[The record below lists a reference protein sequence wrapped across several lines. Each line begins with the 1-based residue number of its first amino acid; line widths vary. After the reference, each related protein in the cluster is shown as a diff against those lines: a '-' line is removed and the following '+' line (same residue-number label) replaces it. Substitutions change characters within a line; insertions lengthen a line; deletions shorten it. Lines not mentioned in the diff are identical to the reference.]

1 MDAIQ
6 DCLKSIEIDPNYS
19 KAYSRLGLA
28 YYAQGNYRDAIDK
41 GFRKG
46 WYDILFPSPF
56 QTKLSAILYL
66 FCSHNNSGFTLI
78 KKCFLNVQE
87 AIGFMK
93 FIVIPA
99 TNITLAEILMLCLL
113 LIKT

>member
-1 MDAIQ
+1 MEAVQ

-46 WYDILFPSPF
+46 WYDFLYHCFFLPHLPF
-56 QTKLSAILYL
+56 HVNYL
-66 FCSHNNSGFTLI
+66 GLI
-78 KKCFLNVQE
+78 
-87 AIGFMK
+87 
-93 FIVIPA
+93 
-99 TNITLAEILMLCLL
+99 
-113 LIKT
+113 